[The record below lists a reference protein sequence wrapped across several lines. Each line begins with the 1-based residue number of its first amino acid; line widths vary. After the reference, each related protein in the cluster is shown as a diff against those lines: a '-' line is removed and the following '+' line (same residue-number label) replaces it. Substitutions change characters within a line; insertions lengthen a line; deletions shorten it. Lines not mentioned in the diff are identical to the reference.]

1 MDRDASPTARALL
14 ALELVQGSPG
24 ITADRMAA
32 KLGVSER
39 AARRYVGILREA
51 GIPIESVRGPYGGYH
66 VGRGLRLPPLMFS
79 ATEALGLVMAV
90 LDGHHDASDP
100 ASPAGSALGKIVRA
114 LPEPVAAQAD
124 AVRRA
129 TAPAPDRGAARPDP
143 EITAAVV
150 RACSGH
156 RRVRLR
162 YRSEAGSEWDAEVDP
177 WAVVVRHGR
186 WYMLCWSHT
195 SNGRRA
201 YRIDRVRA
209 IEVLADGFEP
219 PAELDPVETL
229 EEHLAV
235 GWEYYVEVIIGAP
248 FSEVASR
255 VPRILGCLE
264 PAGAGTCRLAGTTS
278 NPWWYAEQLATL
290 PVAFRIA
297 GGPEVRHTAR
307 MLGQR
312 LLDAAGAEGALP
324 A

>member
-1 MDRDASPTARALL
+1 M
-14 ALELVQGSPG
+14 
-24 ITADRMAA
+24 
-32 KLGVSER
+32 
-39 AARRYVGILREA
+39 
-51 GIPIESVRGPYGGYH
+51 
-66 VGRGLRLPPLMFS
+66 
-79 ATEALGLVMAV
+79 
-90 LDGHHDASDP
+90 
-100 ASPAGSALGKIVRA
+100 
-114 LPEPVAAQAD
+114 
-124 AVRRA
+124 
-129 TAPAPDRGAARPDP
+129 
-143 EITAAVV
+143 

-235 GWEYYVEVIIGAP
+235 GWEYSVEVIIDAP

-278 NPWWYAEQLATL
+278 NPWGTRSNSPPCRWRSGSRAAPRCVTPPACSASGCSTPPAPRERSPLNGCAARATK
-290 PVAFRIA
+290 P
-297 GGPEVRHTAR
+297 
-307 MLGQR
+307 
-312 LLDAAGAEGALP
+312 
-324 A
+324 